1 MERTIRN
8 TKLVIWVLVL
18 ATATIAGIASAQ
30 EDLGIRG
37 VLLVA
42 SLIPAAPAILLGS
55 WVNDMKER
63 NRDEYLY

>member
-8 TKLVIWVLVL
+8 TKLLIWALVL
-18 ATATIAGIASAQ
+18 AAVTIAGIASAQ
-30 EDLGIRG
+30 EDIGVRG

-55 WVNDMKER
+55 WVNDMKEKESR
-63 NRDEYLY
+63 

>member
-8 TKLVIWVLVL
+8 TKLVIWALVL
-18 ATATIAGIASAQ
+18 AAVTIAGIASAQ
-30 EDLGIRG
+30 EDIGIRG
-37 VLLVA
+37 GLLVA
-42 SLIPAAPAILLGS
+42 SLIPAAPANLLGS